1 MKGHCVVI
9 TGTDTEVGKTHVGC
23 ALAYAFVERG
33 VQVQGI
39 KPIESGCAQLPDE
52 LEDGAK
58 WAQATGQTWPRRALC
73 RLEAPVAPP
82 VAADA
87 EGVVLDF
94 DALLSSTREAIEKAE
109 FTFVEGAGGLL
120 SPLTWEATTLDI
132 ARGLNAPV
140 LIVAKN
146 ILGSLNQIR
155 LTHAVCVDAGISV
168 VGVALVTPAEGDLS
182 SASNEESIRHLLP
195 DIPVWNLPWNPDARD
210 LGKGLSSL
218 LEVMLS

>member
-1 MKGHCVVI
+1 MNGRCVVI
-9 TGTDTEVGKTHVGC
+9 TGTDTGVGKTHVGC
-23 ALAYAFVERG
+23 ALAYALVERG

-39 KPIESGCAQLPDE
+39 KPIESGCAQLPSH

-58 WAQATGQTWPRRALC
+58 WARATGQNWPTRALC

-87 EGVVLDF
+87 EGVALDF
-94 DALLSSTREAIEKAE
+94 EALVSRTREEVEKVE

-132 ARGLNAPV
+132 ARGLNAPI

-155 LTHAVCVDAGISV
+155 LTHTVCVEAGISV
-168 VGVALVTPAEGDLS
+168 VGVALVTSDGGDVS
-182 SASNEESIRHLLP
+182 SASNEASVRRLLP
-195 DIPVWNLPWNPDARD
+195 DLPVWNIPWNPDARD
-210 LGKGLSSL
+210 LGRGLSPL